1 MMYSKPRKSLAVLDS
16 QRVAPL
22 PHCPTPSSVSSGVNV
37 VQWGCSRGSP
47 NQMAGFTCHS
57 DLLISHLRYQEFAV
71 GRTNNPGLVG
81 GLDNF
86 LFFHILGIV

>member
-1 MMYSKPRKSLAVLDS
+1 
-16 QRVAPL
+16 
-22 PHCPTPSSVSSGVNV
+22 
-37 VQWGCSRGSP
+37 
-47 NQMAGFTCHS
+47 MAGFTCHS

-86 LFFHILGIV
+86 FIFPYIGNSITPTDFHIFQDG